1 MKAMILAAGLGTR
14 LLPLTQNHPKALIKV
29 NGKPLIEHVLLRLT
43 KFGVK
48 EVIINLHHFPDQIKE
63 FLKSKNYFGIQIHF
77 SFEENLLDTGGGLK
91 KASFYFDDNQ
101 PFLLHNVDILSNIDL
116 LKLQQQHIEF
126 KNLVTLAVQKR
137 ETSRYLIFDENK
149 NLSGW
154 KSVKENKIDWCKES
168 VGATVD
174 YGFCGIHILSPEI
187 FSLMEEDGA
196 FSIIKFYLRIA
207 SLGKKIQAFSAD
219 QYNWNDLGKKEILAK
234 YS

>member
-1 MKAMILAAGLGTR
+1 MILAAGLGTR
-14 LLPLTQNHPKALIKV
+14 LLPLTKNQPKALIKV
-29 NGKPLIEHVLLRLT
+29 NEIPLIEHVLRRLI

-48 EVIINLHHFPDQIKE
+48 KVIINLHHFPDQIKE
-63 FLKSKNYFGIQIHF
+63 FLKSKNNFGIQIHF

-137 ETSRYLIFDENK
+137 ETSRYLIFDKNK
-149 NLSGW
+149 NLCGW
-154 KSVKENKIDWCKES
+154 KSVKDNRTDWCKEP

-174 YGFCGIHILSPEI
+174 YGFCGIHFLSPEI
-187 FSLMEEDGA
+187 FNLMEEDGA

-207 SLGKKIQAFSAD
+207 RLGKKIQAFSAD
-219 QYNWNDLGKKEILAK
+219 QYDWDDLGKKEILAK
-234 YS
+234 FSR